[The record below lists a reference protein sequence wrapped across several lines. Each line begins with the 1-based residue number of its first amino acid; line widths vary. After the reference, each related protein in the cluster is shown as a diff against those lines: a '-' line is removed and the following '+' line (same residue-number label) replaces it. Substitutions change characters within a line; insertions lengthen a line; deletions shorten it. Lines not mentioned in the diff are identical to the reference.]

1 VLIIYISWCNA
12 CNFLKVNTHKT
23 VETQHVCSEILSYL
37 ELHPDA
43 ADNLDGVIDWWLLE
57 QRFARPAKQVE
68 SALNIL
74 IEKHAVEKIRNPDG
88 TTIYRARRSN

>member
-1 VLIIYISWCNA
+1 
-12 CNFLKVNTHKT
+12 VNTHKT